1 MSVKEYESRLRY
13 FMIEVPSVISDVNG
27 IKIFGKTIKSLLFS
41 TDVALIRNTD
51 ADAVMAVYP
60 FTTQPV
66 INRSIIEASDIPVFC
81 GLGGAYMSDPRMD
94 QLAIDAEICGSFGLI
109 FDAQVDSA
117 SLARIKKLVDIPI
130 IATVVSKNEDVDR
143 KLECGADMLNIS
155 GAADTCDIIET
166 IRAKYPYVPIIATG
180 GPTDESIKATI
191 ASGADA
197 ITFTPP
203 TNAEIFK
210 KQMVVYRST
219 LENQQQS

>member
-1 MSVKEYESRLRY
+1 MPVKEYESRLRY
-13 FMIEVPSVISDVNG
+13 FMIEVPTVISEVPG
-27 IKIFGKTIKSLLFS
+27 IKVFGKTIKSLLFS

-81 GLGGAYMSDPRMD
+81 GLGGAYMGDGRMD
-94 QLAIDAEICGSFGLI
+94 QLAIDAEVCGAFGLI
-109 FDAQVDSA
+109 FDAQVENA
-117 SLARIKKLVDIPI
+117 ALARIKKLVDIPI
-130 IATVVSKNEDVDR
+130 IATVVSKSEDVDR
-143 KLECGADMLNIS
+143 KMECGADMLNVS
-155 GAADTCDIIET
+155 GAGDTCEMIEK
-166 IRAKYPYVPIIATG
+166 IRVKYPYVPIIATG
-180 GPTDESIKATI
+180 GPTDESINATI

-210 KQMVVYRST
+210 KQMMVYRST
-219 LENQQQS
+219 LEDKA